1 MIAVIY
7 GTRPEIIKLSPII
20 RSAIEQERDLVTIHT
35 GQHFSRN
42 MNDVFFDNLELP
54 RPDYELNV
62 GSKSH
67 AEMVAEALVGIEKI
81 LLKHKPTIVL
91 VQGDTNSALAGAL
104 AAAKLGIKVGHIEA
118 GLRSFDRRMPE
129 ELNRVLI
136 DHMSDLL
143 FAPTHIASN
152 FLLSEGIDKDK
163 IKVVGNTIADALKYG
178 LKKSINTP
186 LPLSLT
192 PKQYYLATLHRQENV
207 DDPIIL
213 KQIITNFKSITKDF
227 STTLVLPL
235 HPRTKQL
242 LSTNNINTTGI
253 SVIEPQDYFNFLS
266 LLSNARLVLTDS
278 GGIQEEACILG
289 IPCIT
294 LRDNTERPETVE
306 LKSNILVGS
315 DLTQTINAINYFESH
330 QDGWKQPYGE
340 GDTAERILSSL

>member
-20 RSAIEQERDLVTIHT
+20 RIGVAQKRELVTIHT
-35 GQHFSRN
+35 GQHFSQN
-42 MNDVFFDNLELP
+42 MNDVFFENLELP
-54 RPDYELNV
+54 SPDYELNV

-67 AEMVAEALVGIEKI
+67 AEMVAEALVGIERI
-81 LLKHKPTIVL
+81 LLKHKPSVVL

-143 FAPTHIASN
+143 FAPTQTSYN
-152 FLLSEGIDKDK
+152 YLLTEGISKDK
-163 IKVVGNTIADALKYG
+163 IKIVGNTIADALKYG
-178 LKKSINTP
+178 LKKSSKIT
-186 LPLSLT
+186 LPPYIS
-192 PKQYYLATLHRQENV
+192 PKQYFLATLHRQENV
-207 DDPIIL
+207 DDPKTLIQMIS
-213 KQIITNFKSITKDF
+213 NFQRIVKDT

-242 LSTNNINTTGI
+242 LNKHAIDTT
-253 SVIEPQDYFNFLS
+253 SLSLIEPQDYFNFLA
-266 LLSNARLVLTDS
+266 LLNNARMVFTDS

-306 LKSNILVGS
+306 LGSNFLVGS
-315 DLTQTINAINYFESH
+315 DLNRMVSAISYFEKH
-330 QDGWKQPYGE
+330 EGGWKQPYGE
-340 GDTAERILSSL
+340 GDTAERIISSL

>member
-20 RSAIEQERDLVTIHT
+20 RLAVEQKRSLITIHT
-35 GQHFSRN
+35 RQHYSRN
-42 MNDVFFDNLELP
+42 MNDVFFENLELP

-67 AEMVAEALVGIEKI
+67 AEMVADALVGIEKI
-81 LLKHKPTIVL
+81 LLKNKPTIVL

-152 FLLSEGIDKDK
+152 FLCTEGIDKDK
-163 IKVVGNTIADALKYG
+163 IKLVGNTIADALKYA
-178 LKKSINTP
+178 LKKTINAP

-192 PKQYYLATLHRQENV
+192 PKNYYLATLHRQENV

-213 KQIITNFKSITKDF
+213 KQIISNFQSIVNDTSKM
-227 STTLVLPL
+227 LILPL

-242 LSTNNINTTGI
+242 INTHAIDTRGI
-253 SVIEPQDYFNFLS
+253 NLIDPLDYFSFLV
-266 LLSNARLVLTDS
+266 LLNNARIVLTDS
-278 GGIQEEACILG
+278 GGIQEEACLLG

-294 LRDNTERPETVE
+294 LRDNTERQETLE

-315 DLTQTINAINYFESH
+315 DLARTMSAINYFESNH
-330 QDGWKQPYGE
+330 AGWKQPYGL
-340 GDTAERILSSL
+340 GDTADRILSYL

>member
-1 MIAVIY
+1 MIAVVY

-20 RSAIEQERDLVTIHT
+20 RIGLAQKRELVTIHT
-35 GQHFSRN
+35 GQHFSQN
-42 MNDVFFDNLELP
+42 MNDVFFENLELP
-54 RPDYELNV
+54 SPDYELNV

-67 AEMVAEALVGIEKI
+67 AEMVAEALVGIERI
-81 LLKHKPTIVL
+81 LLKHKPSIVL

-143 FAPTHIASN
+143 FAPTHTSYN
-152 FLLSEGIDKDK
+152 YLLTEGISKDK
-163 IKVVGNTIADALKYG
+163 IKIVGNTIADALKYG
-178 LKKSINTP
+178 LKKSSNIT
-186 LPLSLT
+186 LPPYIA
-192 PKQYYLATLHRQENV
+192 PKQYFLATLHRQENV
-207 DDPIIL
+207 DDPITL
-213 KQIITNFKSITKDF
+213 KQMISNFQRIVKDT
-227 STTLVLPL
+227 STMLVLPL

-242 LSTNNINTTGI
+242 LDKHAIDTTGL
-253 SVIEPQDYFNFLS
+253 SLIEPQDYFNFLA
-266 LLSNARLVLTDS
+266 LLNNARMVFTDS

-306 LKSNILVGS
+306 LGSNVLVGS
-315 DLTQTINAINYFESH
+315 DLNKMVSAISYFEKL
-330 QDGWKQPYGE
+330 QGGWKQPYGE
-340 GDTAERILSSL
+340 GDTAERIISSL

>member
-1 MIAVIY
+1 MIVVIY

-20 RSAIEQERDLVTIHT
+20 RLAIEQKLDLVTIHT

-42 MNDVFFDNLELP
+42 MNEVFFENLELP
-54 RPDYELNV
+54 NPDYELNV

-67 AEMVAEALVGIEKI
+67 ATMVAEALVGIEKV
-81 LLKHKPTIVL
+81 LQKHKPSIVL

-143 FAPTHIASN
+143 FAPTHLASN
-152 FLLSEGIDKDK
+152 LLLREGIDKDK
-163 IKVVGNTIADALKYG
+163 IKVVGNTIADALNYG

-192 PKQYYLATLHRQENV
+192 SKNYYLATLHRQENV
-207 DDPIIL
+207 DDLKIL
-213 KQIITNFKSITKDF
+213 KQIISNFQTVTDETSRMLI
-227 STTLVLPL
+227 LPL

-242 LSTNNINTTGI
+242 LDTHSIDASGI
-253 SVIEPQDYFNFLS
+253 SIIEPQDYFNFLT
-266 LLSNARLVLTDS
+266 LLNNARLVLTDS

-294 LRDNTERPETVE
+294 LRDNTERSETLE
-306 LKSNILVGS
+306 LKSNILVGC
-315 DLTQTINAINYFESH
+315 DLTRTITAIHYFESNH
-330 QDGWKQPYGE
+330 VDWKQPYGK
-340 GDTAERILSSL
+340 GDTAKRILSTL